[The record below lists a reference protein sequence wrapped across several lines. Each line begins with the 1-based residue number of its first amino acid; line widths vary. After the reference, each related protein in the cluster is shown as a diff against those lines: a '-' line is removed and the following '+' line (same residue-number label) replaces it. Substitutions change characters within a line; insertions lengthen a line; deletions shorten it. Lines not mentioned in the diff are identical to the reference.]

1 VAEAGE
7 RPHVGSSVGSKAV
20 ELDDPAWALLHE
32 LRLRGTLGD
41 VDDVTVE
48 VLVTNG
54 YAVRKRT
61 LVAITAEGR
70 ERHAVWARCAPGSA
84 AEVALRTA
92 YERFLPL
99 NRDLIKLCH
108 DWQVRTGNVVND
120 HLDVEYDWAVIDR
133 LRALHE
139 RSSPVT
145 RSMAST
151 IARFAPHRDRLRA
164 AVRQVEAG
172 ETEWFT
178 SPRIDSYHTV
188 WMQLHEDLLLA
199 LGIDRSS
206 EAAAS

>member
-1 VAEAGE
+1 
-7 RPHVGSSVGSKAV
+7 V

-32 LRLRGTLGD
+32 LRLRGTLGE

-48 VLVTNG
+48 VLVTHG

-70 ERHAVWARCAPGSA
+70 EHHATWARCAPGSP
-84 AEVALRTA
+84 AETTLRTA

-99 NRDLIKLCH
+99 NRDLLQVCH
-108 DWQVRTGNVVND
+108 DWQVRAGNVVND
-120 HLDVEYDWAVIDR
+120 HLDAEYDWAVIDR

-145 RSMAST
+145 RSMAKT
-151 IARFAPHRDRLRA
+151 IVRFDRHRARLRA
-164 AVRQVEAG
+164 AVQQVEAG
-172 ETEWFT
+172 ETDWFT

-199 LGIDRSS
+199 LGIERSS
-206 EAAAS
+206 EAAAL